1 MEKINLANTRFEKIT
16 HYLNFL
22 SLIDKEGKL
31 SISNLAVL
39 VVLAKLIFSPSES
52 ITEAGTLFTVIGN
65 YAYKRYVNSQPD
77 QTSSVS
83 DDVKSQLDEV
93 KSQVNALS
101 LSQGIN
107 KR

>member
-1 MEKINLANTRFEKIT
+1 MEKVKPWLE
-16 HYLNFL
+16 FL
-22 SLIDKEGKL
+22 SLVDKEGKL
-31 SISNLAVL
+31 SISNLAVI

-77 QTSSVS
+77 QTLTVS
-83 DDVKSQLDEV
+83 DEVKSQLDEV

-101 LSQGIN
+101 LSQGM